1 MWKHCIRLTGF
12 VPDWVS
18 DADSEAGR
26 ALLLLRKP
34 DAEDLMTAS
43 DGIVLEIV
51 CSRDYTECC

>member
-1 MWKHCIRLTGF
+1 MRLTVF
-12 VPDWVS
+12 VPGWVS
-18 DADSEAGR
+18 DVHSEAGR

-43 DGIVLEIV
+43 DGVVLEIV